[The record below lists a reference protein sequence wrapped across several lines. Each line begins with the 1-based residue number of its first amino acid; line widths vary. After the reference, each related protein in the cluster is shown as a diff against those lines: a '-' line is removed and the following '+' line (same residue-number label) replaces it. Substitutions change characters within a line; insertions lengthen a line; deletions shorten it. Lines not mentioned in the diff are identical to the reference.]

1 MAVVYENLIVAGGR
15 FTNDGGDIE
24 TVTVP
29 ANSTI
34 KRGTV
39 MGKIT
44 ASGKYITSL
53 SASSDGSQ
61 IATTILAEDAVN
73 DTAAPVDIKAVIY
86 KKGTFNSLGVVFG
99 TGQTLANTKDSLH
112 NVSIEITLGVA

>member
-1 MAVVYENLIVAGGR
+1 MAVVYENLIVAEGR

-44 ASGKYITSL
+44 ASGKYVTSL

-73 DTAAPVDIKAVIY
+73 DTASPVDIKVVIY

>member
-1 MAVVYENLIVAGGR
+1 MGVTYENLIVAGGR

-44 ASGKYITSL
+44 ASGKYVTSL

-73 DTAAPVDIKAVIY
+73 DTALPVDIKAVIY

>member
-29 ANSTI
+29 AKSTI

-73 DTAAPVDIKAVIY
+73 DTAAPVDIKAIIY

>member
-1 MAVVYENLIVAGGR
+1 MAVIYENLLVAGGR
-15 FTNDGGDIE
+15 FSNDNGDIE
-24 TVTVP
+24 TVTVG

-53 SASSDGSQ
+53 NAASDGSQ
-61 IATTILAEDAVN
+61 IAVAVLAEDAVN
-73 DTAAPVDIKAVIY
+73 TTGSSVDIKAVVW
-86 KKGTFNSLGVVFG
+86 KKGTFNSLGVTFG
-99 TGQTLANTKDSLH
+99 TGQTLENTKDSLH
-112 NVSIEITLGVA
+112 NVSIEITKGVA

>member
-1 MAVVYENLIVAGGR
+1 MGVVYENLIVAGGR

-44 ASGKYITSL
+44 ASGKYVTSL

>member
-1 MAVVYENLIVAGGR
+1 MAVSYENLIVAGGR
-15 FTNDGGDIE
+15 FTHDGGDIE

-29 ANSTI
+29 ASSTI

-44 ASGKYITSL
+44 ASGKYVTSL
-53 SASSDGSQ
+53 LASADGSQ
-61 IATTILAEDAVN
+61 VASSVLAEDVTNSTGSA
-73 DTAAPVDIKAVIY
+73 VDIKAVIY
-86 KKGTFNSLGVVFG
+86 KKGTFNSLGVTFG

-112 NVSIEITLGVA
+112 NVSIEITNGVA

>member
-44 ASGKYITSL
+44 ASGKYVTSL

>member
-1 MAVVYENLIVAGGR
+1 MGVVYENLIVAGGR

-44 ASGKYITSL
+44 ASGKYVTSL

-86 KKGTFNSLGVVFG
+86 KKGTFDSLGVVFG